1 MTPGFADA
9 VLDSQATFRALMEGM
24 ARPGRVQSVGTP
36 GRCPEG
42 LARAAA
48 ATLLTLADADTLLW
62 TDAGA
67 EVCAW
72 VSFHTGARFT
82 VDVARADFLLA
93 VAGPPDWSTVAVGSE
108 EAPQEGATV
117 ILQLETLEAPAG
129 WRLSGPGIEEAHHLA
144 PGPVPTG
151 FLEAWRSNGARFPRG
166 FDLILAADDCLV
178 AVPRTTR
185 IEEAA

>member
-1 MTPGFADA
+1 MTPGFADP
-9 VLDSQATFRALMEGM
+9 VLESQATFRALLDGM
-24 ARPGRVQSVGTP
+24 ARPGRVQSVGAP
-36 GRCPEG
+36 GQCPEG

-67 EVCAW
+67 DVRAW

-82 VDVARADFLLA
+82 DDVACADFLLA
-93 VAGPPDWSTVAVGSE
+93 VTGPPDWSRVAAGSE

-129 WRLSGPGIEEAHHLA
+129 WRLSGTGIEEAHHLA
-144 PGPVPTG
+144 PGPMPAG
-151 FLEAWRSNGARFPRG
+151 FLEAWRANGARFPRG
-166 FDLILAADDCLV
+166 FDLILAAGDRL
-178 AVPRTTR
+178 AALPRTTR